1 MFFLHIFILT
11 QRYKFN
17 ATHAISM
24 KDSPA
29 NSSNNSN
36 SQIDS
41 MKQHFT
47 SHAAQDISGCA
58 WGGTS

>member
-1 MFFLHIFILT
+1 
-11 QRYKFN
+11 
-17 ATHAISM
+17 M